1 MEILSE
7 GSGAMGT
14 TCPAY
19 KLEVKGKY
27 DSARI
32 AVPSVYGHLE
42 HEPTKVRFSVY
53 SKIGWFKRLMLRWC
67 FGLRYVK
74 HDNRTQ

>member
-1 MEILSE
+1 MEKELQ
-7 GSGAMGT
+7 AT
-14 TCPAY
+14 QD
-19 KLEVKGKY
+19 LGKAICACM
-27 DSARI
+27 DSAKI
-32 AVPSVYGHLE
+32 AVPTVYGHLE